1 MLLAIL
7 QNGGKQMKR
16 RCLLL
21 LILLAVLL
29 SGCTRST
36 DKITSAEDVNQSSFK
51 LGVIVGAASNFVA
64 EKQFPQADLQLFST
78 VVDAMAAVKANKI
91 DGFFFDTRM
100 LGMYCAADDEI
111 TTLNETFTCT
121 GAAFGLS
128 KNKTQ
133 LRDDINAVLA
143 RMRADGTLEEVIN
156 RWCTSDDPTLPDL
169 TPPENPTGTLC
180 VLVDGL
186 TKPFNY
192 IVEDGKC
199 VGLDIEITQR
209 IAYALNM
216 NWELRMMNFDAMIP
230 TVAGSDE
237 NLIISFISVTEERKK
252 EIAFTDEYYTSE
264 ATILVRK
271 DRYVQADESEDAEK
285 GNLWTQIT
293 DNFTGTFITEKR
305 WKLFLS
311 GIGVTVLISVCAY
324 MLGTVLGLGLCLMLD
339 AKSKILNKIASL
351 YGKIV
356 TGIPILVWL
365 MILYYMVFKGV
376 DIPGI
381 AVAIIGFGLATGAS
395 LSGIFKTGLDS
406 VSLGQREAAQAMG
419 FSPFAIFRHII
430 FPQAAHHVFDLYS
443 GVFVS
448 LAKSTS
454 IVGYI
459 AIMDLTKVSDIVR
472 SRTYKAFFPLIATA
486 LIYFGI
492 TCAFIALL
500 KLLQRKLNSR
510 ARQALLKGVT
520 KR

>member
-1 MLLAIL
+1 
-7 QNGGKQMKR
+7 MKR
-16 RCLLL
+16 RWVGILLL
-21 LILLAVLL
+21 LIALVPLL
-29 SGCTRST
+29 SGCAGRGNG
-36 DKITSAEDVNQSSFK
+36 KIAGAEDVNQKSFK
-51 LGVIVGAASNFVA
+51 LGVLVGSASNFVA

-78 VVDAMAAVKANKI
+78 AVDAMAAVKANKI

-100 LGMYCAADDEI
+100 LSMYCAADDEFATI
-111 TTLNETFTCT
+111 DETFACT

-128 KNKTQ
+128 KDKEQ
-133 LRDDINAVLA
+133 LCSDINAVLA
-143 RMRADGTLEEVIN
+143 DMRADGTIEEIIS
-156 RWCTSDDPTLPDL
+156 RWNGSDNPTMPELI
-169 TPPENPTGTLC
+169 PPENPTGTLC
-180 VLVDGL
+180 VLVEGL

-199 VGLDIEITQR
+199 VGLDVEITQR

-216 NWELRMMNFDAMIP
+216 NWEMRMMNFDAMIP
-230 TVAGSDE
+230 TVVGSDE
-237 NLIISFISVTEERKK
+237 NLLITFISVTEERKK
-252 EIAFTDEYYTSE
+252 QIAFTDEYYTSK
-264 ATILVRK
+264 ATVLVRK
-271 DRYVQADESEDAEK
+271 DRYADSSESAGAE
-285 GNLWTQIT
+285 GNDIWTQLA

-305 WKLFLS
+305 WKLFVS
-311 GIGVTVLISVCAY
+311 GVGVTVLISVCAY
-324 MLGTVLGLGLCLMLD
+324 ALGTALGLGLCLMLD
-339 AKSKILNKIASL
+339 AKSKLLRNIASL

-376 DIPGI
+376 DIPGV
-381 AVAIIGFGLATGAS
+381 AVAIIGFGLAAGAS
-395 LSGIFKTGLDS
+395 LSGVFKTGLDS

-419 FSPFAIFRHII
+419 FSPFAIFRNII

-443 GVFVS
+443 GMFVS

-459 AIMDLTKVSDIVR
+459 AIVDLTKVSDIVR

-500 KLLQRKLNSR
+500 KFLQRKLNTR
-510 ARQALLKGVT
+510 ARKPLLKGVT